1 MAAKQSKKTPNLTY
15 ALKADEENG
24 EPLAPEKDMT
34 PALASYLAERA
45 NLTPEQ
51 ATQFLI
57 ALAETA
63 VEQLREHPNQ
73 YFVLPG
79 LGALVFQYTPPTTRM
94 NPFTKKSAMMPARG
108 RAKFHISHNVV
119 AQLIPK

>member
-45 NLTPEQ
+45 NLTAEQ
-51 ATQFLI
+51 ATQFLN

-63 VEQLREHPNQ
+63 VEQLREHPNE
-73 YFVLPG
+73 YFILPG
-79 LGALVFQYTPPTTRM
+79 LGALVFQYTPPTTKV
-94 NPFTKKSAMMPARG
+94 NPFTQKSALMPARG
-108 RAKFHISHNVV
+108 RAKFHVFPDVV
-119 AQLIPK
+119 AQLMPK